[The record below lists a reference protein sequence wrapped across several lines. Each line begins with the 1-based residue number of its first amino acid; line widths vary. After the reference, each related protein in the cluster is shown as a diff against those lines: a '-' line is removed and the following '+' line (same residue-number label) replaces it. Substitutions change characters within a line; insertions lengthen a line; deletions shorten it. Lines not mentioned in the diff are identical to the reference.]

1 MSTDV
6 QPPSEAADEEVAA
19 QTAAT
24 AAPEVIADSF
34 GEYAKI
40 WWTRVRSGDSG
51 ALPVIL
57 GLVAIVVYFQAR
69 SSLFLSAGN
78 LVNLIEQAAWIVML
92 GMAEVFVLLLGEID
106 LSIGFSSV
114 IGAVFTAWLL
124 VPPNPAPWPLA
135 VLVGLAFPAFYGLI
149 QGVIITWLRL
159 PSFVVTL
166 AGQLAGLG
174 ILLEV
179 INTAAPGSGGTIRL
193 YSNVLSDIEGGA
205 MSPLAGWIVMAAAV
219 VLGGALLVTRDGRR
233 RAGGLAAPPPS
244 VTWLKV
250 AAMALAGV
258 VVVLIGNTNRGAGL
272 VVVRGVPW
280 VILVVLVVLVAWSF
294 LLGRTRFGRYIYAI
308 GGNAE
313 AARRAGINLS
323 RVRVLAFVLTGV
335 TAGITGIILASE
347 LGSISSNV
355 NGGQNVLYAVAA
367 AVIGGVSLFGGR
379 GKMLGAVL
387 GGLIVAVIY
396 NGLQLLG
403 LGAAPQA
410 IWTAIVLLAAV
421 TVDTVARRSQTN
433 RLPKKNFIP
442 NGPGCMPR
450 PRWADTTYAPCRSVL
465 GRDDHRAGGL
475 VPGDPRR
482 PARPGA
488 ARRPA
493 LQRRRRPGRPVQRD
507 ALRTARRARAAGARR
522 GHQVPHRA
530 GPADQGDGDPGRGAG
545 LGQRVRAWLTRADRA

>member
-1 MSTDV
+1 VSTDV
-6 QPPSEAADEEVAA
+6 QPPPEAADEVAA

-24 AAPEVIADSF
+24 AAPEVMADSF

-78 LVNLIEQAAWIVML
+78 LVNLIEQAAWIVTL

-124 VPPNPAPWPLA
+124 TPPNPAPWPLA
-135 VLVGLAFPAFYGLI
+135 VLVGLAFPALYGLV
-149 QGVIITWLRL
+149 QGVIITWLGL

-174 ILLEV
+174 LLLEI

-193 YSNVLSDIEGGA
+193 YSNVLNDIEGGA

-219 VLGGALLVTRDGRR
+219 ALGGALLVGRDSRR

-250 AAMALAGV
+250 AAMAVAGV
-258 VVVLIGNTNRGAGL
+258 VIVLIGNTNRGTGL

-323 RVRVLAFVLTGV
+323 RIRILAFVLTGL
-335 TAGITGIILASE
+335 TAGVTGIILASE
-347 LGSISSNV
+347 LGSISSNA

-421 TVDTVARRSQTN
+421 TVDTVARRSQTS
-433 RLPKKNFIP
+433 R
-442 NGPGCMPR
+442 
-450 PRWADTTYAPCRSVL
+450 
-465 GRDDHRAGGL
+465 
-475 VPGDPRR
+475 
-482 PARPGA
+482 
-488 ARRPA
+488 
-493 LQRRRRPGRPVQRD
+493 
-507 ALRTARRARAAGARR
+507 
-522 GHQVPHRA
+522 
-530 GPADQGDGDPGRGAG
+530 
-545 LGQRVRAWLTRADRA
+545 